1 MDFVDRLRQLAD
13 KAQVVRQQLLTE
25 EAAKNALVMPFINL
39 LGYDV
44 FNPTEVIPEFISDV
58 GIKKGE
64 KVDYAIVKDGKIII
78 LIECK
83 PINADLDKL
92 TCSQLYRYF
101 SVTDA
106 KFAIFTNG
114 VRYQIY
120 TDLDSTNRM
129 DQRPFLDFDITEFRA
144 DIIEEI
150 KKFTKD
156 AFDVSSILST
166 AEDLKYKKGI
176 LRILDEEWAAPS
188 EEFLKLMI
196 GRIYDGVK
204 TQAVRDKFVI
214 ILKKALQEFVSEKV
228 NNRLKSALQQDSFAA
243 FDVQEPAPAAVEEKV
258 VTSEEELQGY
268 YIVKSI
274 CGAVV
279 DVHRIA
285 IRDMQS
291 YCGVLLDDNNRKP
304 ICRLFFNGSAKYIGL
319 LDRDKKVTR
328 HRINS
333 INDIYSHAEQIRM
346 TVTRYEK
353 NEMNLDAVEQ
363 TEPVAS

>member
-64 KVDYAIVKDGKIII
+64 KVDYAIVKDTKIII

-120 TDLDSTNRM
+120 TDLESPNRM
-129 DQRPFLDFDITEFRA
+129 DQRPFLDFDITELRS
-144 DIIEEI
+144 DVVEEV

-156 AFDVSSILST
+156 TFDVGTILST

-176 LRILDEEWAAPS
+176 LKILEEEWSAPS
-188 EEFLKLMI
+188 EDFLKMI
-196 GRIYDGVK
+196 ISRIYDGVK
-204 TQAVRDKFVI
+204 TQAVRDKFVVI
-214 ILKKALQEFVSEKV
+214 IKKALQEFISEKV
-228 NNRLKSALQQDSFAA
+228 NHRLKSALQQDSFENSSADEEIA
-243 FDVQEPAPAAVEEKV
+243 EVEEKI
-258 VTSEEELQGY
+258 VTTEEELQAFY
-268 YIVKSI
+268 VVKSI

-279 DVHRIA
+279 DVRRIA
-285 IRDMQS
+285 IRDTQS

-304 ICRLFFNGSAKYIGL
+304 ICRLFFNGNVKYIGL
-319 LDRDKKVTR
+319 LDQDKKVTR
-328 HRINS
+328 HKIES
-333 INDIYSHAEQIRM
+333 INDIYSFAEQLRT
-346 TVTRYEK
+346 TVSQYEK

-363 TEPVAS
+363 TEAV